1 MSKIIKKCS
10 VASSVFLFSMAMS
23 FSSEASM
30 SKEQI
35 QVSIEKQYAAKVLN
49 ISQGKDM
56 GRSVFFVKIMFTGG
70 NYNTAFQVNTIV
82 IDSNTGKRL
91 PQFRHG
97 PSGRRLSGSYDAS
110 PNRQSPGALRGHIW
124 R

>member
-1 MSKIIKKCS
+1 MNKIIKKCL
-10 VASSVFLFSMAMS
+10 VVCSVFLFGMAMS
-23 FSSEASM
+23 VSSEASM
-30 SKEQI
+30 SKEQVH
-35 QVSIEKQYAAKVLN
+35 VSIEKQYAAKVLN
-49 ISQGKDM
+49 ILQGKDM
-56 GRSVFFVKIMFTGG
+56 GRSVFFVKVMFTGG

-97 PSGRRLSGSYDAS
+97 PSGRQLSGSHDAS
-110 PNRQSPGALRGHIW
+110 PNRQSPSALRGHIW